1 MGGSSWLGELWYVVV
16 LVFIYSHD
24 KGNNKITELRTIL
37 QRESQSVD
45 KHEYHYIPKF
55 NLAKYYHP
63 SQTMSV
69 DKHEYHYI
77 PKFNLAN
84 YYQLMF

>member
-1 MGGSSWLGELWYVVV
+1 M
-16 LVFIYSHD
+16 
-24 KGNNKITELRTIL
+24 
-37 QRESQSVD
+37 SVD

-55 NLAKYYHP
+55 NIAKYYHP

-77 PKFNLAN
+77 PKFNLAS
-84 YYQLMF
+84 